1 MALSIKSPAVQAAA
15 AIGGFMAHRGQ
26 LGAEYDVNEQAKTRW
41 ARRYHAARRAA
52 RAEAGQA
59 HE

>member
-1 MALSIKSPAVQAAA
+1 MALSIKSPAVQAA
-15 AIGGFMAHRGQ
+15 GLMAHRGE